1 MPVFDPDSVQPE
13 KISADYGEIEVSRR
27 LIAQNADCKIRIDNQ
42 IGTVSS
48 LSKEEIY
55 QILENLDI
63 VTDVQSAG

>member
-1 MPVFDPDSVQPE
+1 M
-13 KISADYGEIEVSRR
+13 
-27 LIAQNADCKIRIDNQ
+27 IAQNDDCKIRIDNQ